1 MKGIR
6 QFPDPNDKWEFWK
19 TQLLAC
25 IDKNGLLKT
34 TRIGKMK
41 SPWITYELIRKMW
54 KRDFLKKKVER
65 TKDQSLWADFKAAR
79 NE

>member
-1 MKGIR
+1 
-6 QFPDPNDKWEFWK
+6 
-19 TQLLAC
+19 
-25 IDKNGLLKT
+25 
-34 TRIGKMK
+34 MK